1 MYNKEPHV
9 TSVREIQC
17 MDTCDILYALNTCLP
32 TVLSWPD

>member
-17 MDTCDILYALNTCLP
+17 MDMCDILYMSTYCTSVA
-32 TVLSWPD
+32 

>member
-17 MDTCDILYALNTCLP
+17 MDMCDINTCLP
-32 TVLSWPD
+32 TVP